1 MQDWNKKNLILFG
14 IIALCSLTVF
24 FGVIL
29 LDYAKDGIWA
39 APLPVAAIAY
49 GIYSFLKKYLPLT
62 K

>member
-29 LDYAKDGIWA
+29 LDYAKGGLWA